1 MSFHPMSSSR
11 QITRLILAI
20 SFFLATSPLANG
32 SSPSDVAQ
40 RPHDVLRQAVANE
53 KLSAKDGYF
62 VWTDRL
68 QKPRGSVTKLM
79 VSTPQ
84 GILSRTIAINDR
96 ALTPD
101 ERQQDEDRINR
112 LLDPAKMRDKAG
124 KQRDDQQHIERLLV
138 SLPDAYECEYAAS
151 GHDDRNLHLDCTPNP
166 QFSPPNY
173 ESQVLQGMKVKIL
186 IDREDYRISRIDGTL
201 FRDVNFGWGFLGR
214 LNRGGSIE
222 IVQSRVAAKH
232 WGIQRMQLN
241 FDGRVIVVKPLHIE
255 ETETSWDYHAVPGMS
270 VAQALE
276 YLRNAAIKH

>member
-1 MSFHPMSSSR
+1 
-11 QITRLILAI
+11 
-20 SFFLATSPLANG
+20 
-32 SSPSDVAQ
+32 
-40 RPHDVLRQAVANE
+40 
-53 KLSAKDGYF
+53 
-62 VWTDRL
+62 
-68 QKPRGSVTKLM
+68 M

>member
-1 MSFHPMSSSR
+1 
-11 QITRLILAI
+11 
-20 SFFLATSPLANG
+20 
-32 SSPSDVAQ
+32 
-40 RPHDVLRQAVANE
+40 
-53 KLSAKDGYF
+53 
-62 VWTDRL
+62 
-68 QKPRGSVTKLM
+68 M

-222 IVQSRVAAKH
+222 IVQSLAAKH